1 MKNLALIF
9 ALCLTVA
16 TSSAQIVGLGSAPEY
31 TGCGYFLEDTGGA
44 YDGYSANEDIVM
56 TLCFDGSQQNFVN
69 AYFAFV
75 TLGIGDTIRF
85 YSGNEVLNT
94 SLLGEFTGAELA
106 NQNITSFP
114 GQCLTIWFTS
124 NGDGSLGEFAAAV
137 DCTTPCLRPLAAV
150 STSEEVRNP
159 SLVCVGEE
167 VTFNASASEFYG
179 GAELGTWEWFFD
191 DGTTNTSS
199 WPEVT
204 HSFDQP
210 GVYVVQL
217 YITDDT
223 GCENGNLISEVFF
236 VSTTPTINLSVSDDL
251 VCTGQEVNI
260 DATYN
265 PTTWDALP
273 DANFGE
279 PLFVPDV
286 PGQCFSSE
294 LTFQAFPAGSTL
306 ADIED
311 LLALNINFEHSY
323 MGDLVVSLICPSGQ
337 SVVLHQQGGTGTFLG
352 EPVDDESDTPGVGY
366 DYSWS
371 PTATNGTWVDNSG
384 GTLAPGT
391 YESVNDMAALEGC
404 PLNGDWELEICDLLG
419 ADNGFVF
426 GWSIDFDPSLFAGLV
441 SFTPSIGAGCD
452 SSFWS
457 GPSFATIGADCDNNT
472 VIIDTPGQYSYT
484 YTVIDNFGCTYTAQ
498 ESIEVYPG
506 PIPSAGEDVVFCGT
520 PVGVQGSISNPVAGV
535 NYTYAWSP
543 TSAMS
548 NPNSVNSNVVN
559 ISETTDI
566 VLTVFPTTDP
576 QCLVRDTLEA
586 FVPVEP
592 ISWPLDTLYFCPE
605 WGVQFEPLEFT
616 DGYTYSW
623 EFAPNLVDERRPF
636 AQGFFMTPD
645 SVGYYYLT
653 TVEPFCGLTS
663 ETPYWVLTKS
673 CDIIVP
679 NVFSP
684 NGDSFNNFFVVA
696 SLLDYDGST
705 LRVFNRWGAL
715 IYESD
720 DYKNNW
726 SPSEDEVPDGVYYY
740 ILTVNTNSGK
750 DIFEGH
756 LTILR

>member
-1 MKNLALIF
+1 MKNIALIISF
-9 ALCLTVA
+9 FLA
-16 TSSAQIVGLGSAPEY
+16 TNVSIGQIVFGSSSEH
-31 TGCGYFLEDTGGA
+31 TGCNFFLTDTGGNTA
-44 YDGYSANEDIVM
+44 GYSANEDIVM
-56 TLCFDGSQQNFVN
+56 TFCFDGSGENFVN
-69 AYFAFV
+69 AYFAFA

-85 YSGNEVLNT
+85 YSGNEVITT
-94 SLLGEFTGAELA
+94 SLLAEYTGSELA

-124 NGDGSLGEFAAAV
+124 NGDQSLGDFAAIF
-137 DCTTPCLRPLAAV
+137 DCALPCTRPLAVV
-150 STSEEVRNP
+150 SSSEEIRNP
-159 SLVCVGEE
+159 SLICVGDE
-167 VTFNASASEFYG
+167 VTFNASNTEFYA
-179 GAELGTWEWFFD
+179 GAELGTWEWDFD
-191 DGTTNTSS
+191 DGTTNTDS

-204 HSFDQP
+204 HSFSEP
-210 GVYVVQL
+210 GAYIVQL
-217 YITDDT
+217 YVTDNT
-223 GCENGNLISEVFF
+223 GCQSGNLVSEVIF
-236 VSTTPTINLSVSDDL
+236 VSTSPDIDLALSDQL
-251 VCTGQEVNI
+251 VCTGQEVNLT
-260 DATYN
+260 ATTT
-265 PTTWDALP
+265 PTTWDDLPEAIFGVPLFIP
-273 DANFGE
+273 DAQEGE
-279 PLFVPDV
+279 
-286 PGQCFSSE
+286 CFSSE
-294 LTFQAFPAGSTL
+294 LVFDVFSAGAVL
-306 ADIED
+306 NNIED
-311 LLALNINFEHSY
+311 LLSVDINAEHSY
-323 MGDLVVSLICPSGQ
+323 IGDLVISLICPNGQ
-337 SVVLHQQGGTGTFLG
+337 SVVLHQQGGGATYLG
-352 EPVDDESDTPGVGY
+352 EPLDDESDTPGIGY

-371 PTATNGTWVDNSG
+371 PTATNGTWVDNAGS
-384 GTLAPGT
+384 TLPPGT
-391 YESVNDMAALEGC
+391 YESVNDMSALEGC
-404 PLNGDWELEICDLLG
+404 PLNGTWLMEACDLFQL
-419 ADNGFVF
+419 DNGFIF
-426 GWSIDFDPSLFAGLV
+426 SWNISFNSELFPDLG

-472 VIIDTPGQYSYT
+472 VIIDTPGQYTYT

-548 NPNSVNSNVVN
+548 NPNNVNSNVVN

-566 VLTVFPTTDP
+566 VLSVFPTTDP

-592 ISWPLDTLYFCPE
+592 ISWPLDTLYFCPD

-636 AQGFFMTPD
+636 AQGFYMTPD
-645 SVGYYYLT
+645 SVGFYYLT

-684 NGDSFNNFFVVA
+684 NGDGFNNFFEVA

-705 LRVFNRWGAL
+705 LRIFNRWGAL

-726 SPSEDEVPDGVYYY
+726 SPSEDEAPDGVYYY
-740 ILTVNTNSGK
+740 ILTVSTNSGK